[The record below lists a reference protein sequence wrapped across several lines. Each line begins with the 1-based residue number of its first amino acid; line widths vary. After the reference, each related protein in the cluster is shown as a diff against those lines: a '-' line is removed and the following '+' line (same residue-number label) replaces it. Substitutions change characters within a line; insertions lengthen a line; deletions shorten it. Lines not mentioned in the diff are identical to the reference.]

1 MSGEPTVVDLFC
13 GAGGFSEGFRQA
25 GFRVVYGL
33 DNWPVACASFRANHP
48 GAKVDCRDALT
59 VDPSEIPDADVIIGG
74 PPCQDFSYANRAN
87 ANPEKGMRLVRW
99 FLRVVEVKRPRFWVM
114 ENVPALAEHYLPN
127 VRHFILNAADYG
139 VPQTRVRAF
148 FGNFPYPP
156 PTHSRTGGVTLD
168 GRILKRWVGV
178 GEALGIDCVHYKTG
192 HTVEGGDAKE
202 FYHLLHL
209 PAHTVTATEYKY
221 CPSDPRRGSRTLGR
235 KLTVEECMILQGFPL
250 GYVIL
255 GTKTERYKQIGNAVP
270 PPVARAIAEEMLR
283 RW

>member
-1 MSGEPTVVDLFC
+1 
-13 GAGGFSEGFRQA
+13 
-25 GFRVVYGL
+25 
-33 DNWPVACASFRANHP
+33 
-48 GAKVDCRDALT
+48 
-59 VDPSEIPDADVIIGG
+59 
-74 PPCQDFSYANRAN
+74 
-87 ANPEKGMRLVRW
+87 MRLVRW
-99 FLRVVEVKRPRFWVM
+99 FLRVVEAKKPRFWVM
-114 ENVPALAEHYLPN
+114 ENVPALARHYLPH

-148 FGNFPYPP
+148 FGNFPCPP

-192 HTVEGGDAKE
+192 HTKANFREGRFRGPDQPSHTVEGGGGLAFLAWRHAKE
-202 FYHLLHL
+202 FYRPRVRSLTEPSFTVVDLSGGGGRLTIHL

-221 CPSDPRRGSRTLGR
+221 CPSDPRRGSRSLGR
-235 KLTVEECMILQGFPL
+235 RLTVEECMVLQGFPP

-255 GTKTERYKQIGNAVP
+255 GTKQERYKQVGNAVP